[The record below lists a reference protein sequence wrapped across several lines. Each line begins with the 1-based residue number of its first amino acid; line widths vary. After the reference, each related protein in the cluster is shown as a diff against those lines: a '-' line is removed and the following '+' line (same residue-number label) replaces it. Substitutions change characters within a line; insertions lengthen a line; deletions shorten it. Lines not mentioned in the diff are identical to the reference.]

1 MSKIGKGLI
10 LLILVVTGVVLGFK
24 TGQAAE
30 LEFNRVVT
38 SMRKGV
44 VYAVPKGCCAKITAF
59 ATAPGSTLFLQVKKQ
74 NEIRLS
80 YSTAWRSAEGLTEYR
95 PNDLPPFWIEEGIS
109 VWTENYVL
117 LSVIEF
123 SIKGKSKV
131 EAVKQKTKEGQKD
144 VTKNKALTEELVK

>member
-44 VYAVPKGCCAKITAF
+44 VYTVPKGCCAKITAF
-59 ATAPGSTLFLQVKKQ
+59 ATAPGSTLFLQVKKK

-80 YSTAWRSAEGLTEYR
+80 ESSAWRTAEGYTEHR
-95 PNDLPPFWIEEGIS
+95 PNDLPSFWIEEGIS

-123 SIKGKSKV
+123 SIKEKPKV
-131 EAVKQKTKEGQKD
+131 ETVKQKTTKGQKD
-144 VTKNKALTEELVK
+144 VTKNKVLMKELVK